1 MNASAVRPLS
11 NHKEAMMRKV
21 LTAALAAITL
31 GGAVCA
37 TAAPAQARDHDR
49 YYGGRYYGGG
59 HRHNDAGV
67 AVAAGVLGLALG
79 AAIAGD
85 RGDYDRGYYGRGY
98 YDRGYGYYDRG
109 YSPGYYGYGGYRTCE
124 TTRWVWDPY
133 IGRRVPMVSR
143 YAC

>member
-1 MNASAVRPLS
+1 VRLNTSAVRPLS
-11 NHKEAMMRKV
+11 NYKEAKMRKV

-37 TAAPAQARDHDR
+37 TAAPAEARDH
-49 YYGGRYYGGG
+49 YNGGHYNGGRYYGG
-59 HRHNDAGV
+59 RHHDGAGA

-85 RGDYDRGYYGRGY
+85 HGYSDRGY
-98 YDRGYGYYDRG
+98 YDRGYYDRG
-109 YSPGYYGYGGYRTCE
+109 YYPGYYGYGGYRTCE
-124 TTRWVWDPY
+124 STRWVWDPY
-133 IGRRVPMVSR
+133 IGRRVPVVSR

>member
-1 MNASAVRPLS
+1 
-11 NHKEAMMRKV
+11 MRKV

-37 TAAPAQARDHDR
+37 TAAPAEARDH
-49 YYGGRYYGGG
+49 YYGG

-67 AVAAGVLGLALG
+67 AVAAGVVGLALG
-79 AAIAGD
+79 AALASD
-85 RGDYDRGYYGRGY
+85 HGYSHRGY
-98 YDRGYGYYDRG
+98 YDRGYYDRGYYDGGYYDRG
-109 YSPGYYGYGGYRTCE
+109 DYPGYYGYGGYRTCE

-133 IGRRVPMVSR
+133 IGRRVPVVSR

>member
-1 MNASAVRPLS
+1 
-11 NHKEAMMRKV
+11 MRKV

-37 TAAPAQARDHDR
+37 TAAPAEARDH

-59 HRHNDAGV
+59 RHQDGSGA

-79 AAIAGD
+79 AAIASD
-85 RGDYDRGYYGRGY
+85 HGYSHRGY
-98 YDRGYGYYDRG
+98 YDRGYYDGGYYDRG
-109 YSPGYYGYGGYRTCE
+109 YYPGYYGYGGYRTCE
-124 TTRWVWDPY
+124 STRWVWDPY
-133 IGRRVPMVSR
+133 IGRRVPVASR